1 MNMLKSFKT
10 PVTLPTVVTNYYEP
24 KPTNE
29 LSLVGGNRAAHQMF
43 LSHQTRLINTILG
56 SIKGHDN
63 KRAIEI
69 ARQNKLLHAADFQHL
84 CCIADR
90 LVKADLVNES
100 THSKL
105 IEELEVVFD
114 ALFPSLFPVGVLSAA
129 E

>member
-24 KPTNE
+24 KPNNG

-63 KRAIEI
+63 KRSIEI
-69 ARQNKLLHAADFQHL
+69 ARQNKLLDVSDFQHL
-84 CCIADR
+84 CCITDR
-90 LVKADLVNES
+90 LLNAELVNES

-105 IEELEVVFD
+105 NEELEVIFHK
-114 ALFPSLFPVGVLSAA
+114 LFPDLIPAGVLSSAN
-129 E
+129 

>member
-24 KPTNE
+24 KPNNG
-29 LSLVGGNRAAHQMF
+29 LSLVGGKRGAHQMF

-63 KRAIEI
+63 KRSIEI
-69 ARQNKLLHAADFQHL
+69 ARQNKLLDASDFQHL
-84 CCIADR
+84 CSIADR
-90 LVKADLVNES
+90 LLSADLVNEA

-105 IEELEVVFD
+105 IEELEIVFD
-114 ALFPSLFPVGVLSAA
+114 TLFPDLFPASVFSAA
-129 E
+129 I

>member
-24 KPTNE
+24 KPNNG

-63 KRAIEI
+63 KRSIEI
-69 ARQNKLLHAADFQHL
+69 ARQNKLLDVSDFQHL
-84 CCIADR
+84 CSIADR
-90 LVKADLVNES
+90 LLSADLVNES
-100 THSKL
+100 TYFKL
-105 IEELEVVFD
+105 IEELEVVFHT
-114 ALFPSLFPVGVLSAA
+114 LFPDSIPMGVLS
-129 E
+129 ETI